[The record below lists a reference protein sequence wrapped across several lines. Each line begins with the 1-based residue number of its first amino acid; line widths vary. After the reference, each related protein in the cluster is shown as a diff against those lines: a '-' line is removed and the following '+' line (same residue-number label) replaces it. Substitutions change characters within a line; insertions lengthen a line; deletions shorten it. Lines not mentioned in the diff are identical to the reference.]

1 MVSRNLDVGAVID
14 GRYRLCEQIGSVA
27 QGEAFV
33 AEDDDGRR
41 FRLLIVSSASA
52 EEIEQDVISA
62 SRLSSP
68 YVVPI
73 AGHGVDGASGARYF
87 VMPAAQGETL
97 ESMLAKRGPL
107 DAQAV
112 ARVGIQLARAVDEAH
127 SKGISLG
134 EIRPIDVVL
143 ERKTNDVAVARLACS
158 CLFQRDLARLWHGA
172 HNGQTAT
179 SPVPSTRTGTV
190 RGDAA
195 SDILAL
201 GTVLYA
207 ALTGTWPDPASDEDI
222 PWLQSAAP
230 WVDGG
235 LAKVVQA
242 TVLRDVESRCP
253 SAHALIGAL
262 ARHASGDPDLSWQ
275 MLGVSEMRRAS
286 AAPPVP
292 PPTSWLDISL
302 PSHAD
307 DEQADRLLGSTLDG
321 RYELV
326 GQVGSG
332 GMGVVYEARDAS
344 GNPCAIKVIKRDMLL
359 HGGDTVRRF
368 VREARATRA
377 IESEHV
383 VRVIE
388 AGTDADR
395 GLPYIVMEMLR
406 GTDLAT
412 FLSTQGA
419 MDPGCAAWVFW
430 RACLGLGRAH
440 ELGMV
445 HRDVKPA
452 NIFLHET
459 ADGIIPKLCDF
470 GVAKM
475 DASLREHSAT
485 ALTQTGGILGSPLY
499 MAPEHAENA
508 KHADARSDVWSL
520 GISLYETLAGARPW
534 EDCSTIGELLLA
546 LYTKDVVPLQN
557 RAPWVSPELAAV
569 VHRAL
574 QREASARFANAS
586 EMAAALEPLASGLGT
601 QGPAKLQRVSPE
613 VRSLSA
619 PKLDVGAISGASPVT
634 SRPGP
639 IPSSRPKAFVI
650 VGAVVLSIAGLG
662 AFLAARATAPETP
675 TAVPSALVANSVV
688 SPTPTEAFVRIT
700 PASAIVSVDGSVTA
714 LDGGMLTLRRGPG
727 ETARIVV
734 EADGVRKEAS
744 VVITTDGRAIPGEIT
759 LLPAP
764 VASTSASGPS
774 VPKSPARTGTTKP
787 TGVEPAPTSVPTP
800 ATTPSTPK
808 FNKDWQ

>member
-14 GRYRLCEQIGSVA
+14 GRYRLCERIGSVA
-27 QGEAFV
+27 QGQAFV

-52 EEIEQDVISA
+52 DEIEQNVISA

-68 YVVPI
+68 YVIPI
-73 AGHGVDGASGARYF
+73 AGYGVDDASGARYF
-87 VMPAAQGETL
+87 VMPAVQGETL
-97 ESMLAKRGPL
+97 ESLIARLGPL
-107 DAQAV
+107 DTQAV

-127 SKGISLG
+127 SKGIALG
-134 EIRPIDVVL
+134 AIRPIDVVL
-143 ERKTNDVAVARLACS
+143 ERKTNDIAVARLACS
-158 CLFQRDLARLWHGA
+158 CLFQLDLARLWHGA
-172 HNGQTAT
+172 QDSQTAT
-179 SPVPSTRTGTV
+179 SPAATTRSGR

-207 ALTGTWPDPASDEDI
+207 ALTGTWPDPASDREI
-222 PWLQSAAP
+222 PWLQSVAP

-242 TVLRDVESRCP
+242 TVLRDEENRCP

-286 AAPPVP
+286 AAPPVEP
-292 PPTSWLDISL
+292 PASWLDISL

-307 DEQADRLLGSTLDG
+307 DEQADRLLGATLDG
-321 RYELV
+321 RYQLV

-332 GMGVVYEARDAS
+332 GMGVVYEALDPS
-344 GNPCAIKVIKRDMLL
+344 GKPCAIKVIKRDMLL

-412 FLSTQGA
+412 FLSTQGP
-419 MDPGCAAWVFW
+419 MDPRCAAWVFW

-459 ADGIIPKLCDF
+459 DDGVIPKLCDF

-546 LYTKDVVPLQN
+546 LYTKEVVPLQN
-557 RAPWVSPELAAV
+557 RAPWVSPEFAAV

-574 QREASARFANAS
+574 QREASARFADAS
-586 EMAAALEPLASGLGT
+586 EMAAALEPLAGDLGP
-601 QGPAKLQRVSPE
+601 QGPTKLQRVSPE
-613 VRSLSA
+613 IRSLSA
-619 PKLDVGAISGASPVT
+619 PRLDVGAISGASPVT
-634 SRPGP
+634 SPPGP
-639 IPSSRPKAFVI
+639 LSRSRPTRSVM
-650 VGAVVLSIAGLG
+650 VGAIVLVTAGVG

-675 TAVPSALVANSVV
+675 TAPAASPAVADSVASPKRTQAL
-688 SPTPTEAFVRIT
+688 VRIT
-700 PASAIVSVDGSVTA
+700 PASASVSVDGTA
-714 LDGGMLTLRRGPG
+714 TSLDGGTLTLLRGPG
-727 ETARIVV
+727 ETARIIL
-734 EADGVRKEAS
+734 EAEGVRKEAS
-744 VVITTDGRAIPGEIT
+744 VVITADGRAIPSVIT
-759 LLPAP
+759 LSAP
-764 VASTSASGPS
+764 VPSASASGPVVS
-774 VPKSPARTGTTKP
+774 KPPPRTGAAKP
-787 TGVEPAPTSVPTP
+787 TAVEPPNTGVPTP
-800 ATTPSTPK
+800 AATPSAPK